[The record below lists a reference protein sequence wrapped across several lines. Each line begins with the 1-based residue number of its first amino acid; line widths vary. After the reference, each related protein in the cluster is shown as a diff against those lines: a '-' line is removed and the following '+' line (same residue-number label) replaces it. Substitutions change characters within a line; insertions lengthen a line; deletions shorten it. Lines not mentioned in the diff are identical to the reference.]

1 MKHKILIVGGTGFL
15 GYHLAKKCLLKGWIV
30 HSISTSKPKKIR
42 FLKKVK
48 YIILDIT
55 NKKLFKKKLNF
66 DYDYVVNLGGYVN
79 HSEKKKTHES
89 HYIGC
94 KNLVD
99 FYLKKKIKSF
109 IQIGSCVEYGF
120 IASPQKE
127 ISNININTIKS
138 TYGRAKLLSTNY
150 LLKKFDKYK
159 FPCTILRLY
168 LVFGPHQDFNRFIPL
183 ITKGCLENSKFP
195 TSDGLQLRSFL
206 YVDDFSNAIFK
217 CIKNKK
223 ANGQIFNIGSD
234 KSIKLKKVINSIKS
248 IVKGGQPN
256 WGKIKLRKDEILN
269 LYPDIQKIK
278 KILNWKPK
286 VNFEKGLKRTVNYY
300 KKTL

>member
-15 GYHLAKKCLLKGWIV
+15 GYHLAKKCLFKGWIV

-48 YIILDIT
+48 YKILDIT

-66 DYDYVVNLGGYVN
+66 NYDYVVNLGGYVN
-79 HSEKKKTHES
+79 HSEKKKTYKS

-109 IQIGSCVEYGF
+109 IQIGSCVEYGS
-120 IASPQKE
+120 ITSPQKE
-127 ISNININTIKS
+127 ASNININEIKS
-138 TYGRAKLLSTNY
+138 TYGRAKLLSTKY
-150 LLKKFDKYK
+150 LLNKFNKYR

-168 LVFGPHQDFNRFIPL
+168 LVFGPRQDFNRFIP
-183 ITKGCLENSKFP
+183 IIAKGCIENSKFA
-195 TSDGLQLRSFL
+195 TSDGSQLRSFL
-206 YVDDFSNAIFK
+206 YVDDFSNAVFK

-223 ANGQIFNIGSD
+223 ANGQVFNISSD
-234 KSIKLKKVINSIKS
+234 KSIKLKKVITLIKRL
-248 IVKGGQPN
+248 VKGGRPN
-256 WGKIKLRKDEILN
+256 WGKIKLRKDELLN
-269 LYPDIQKIK
+269 LYPNIQKVK
-278 KILNWKPK
+278 KELNWKPK
-286 VNFEKGLKRTVNYY
+286 VNFEKGLKKTINYY